1 VDQWQLRITL
11 MSSTLIWVSK
21 VKLLQKLKMK
31 NIGFIGIG
39 LMGFPMAKNLL
50 KSGYNLKVYNRSQD
64 KADRLKEFGA
74 EISVS
79 IKDVVKNSDVIIT
92 MLTDDNAV
100 EKVMGSDEFISNIKE
115 GATVIDM
122 SSVNPV
128 LTIKYSKKLKEKK
141 INYLDA
147 PVSGGT
153 IGAEEA
159 TLAIMIG
166 GDEETFKNCYELLK
180 KMGNPTLVGPVSSG
194 QISKLANQIIV
205 GVTIGA
211 VAEAV
216 TLCEKSGTN
225 PNKMIEALSGG
236 WADSKIL
243 QTHGKRMIDKDF
255 TPKGKTTTQLKDM
268 TNIINAGKAVETH
281 LPISS
286 LVKEMY
292 KDLVTDGHGNTD
304 HSSLYN
310 AIEKINKK

>member
-1 VDQWQLRITL
+1 MQ
-11 MSSTLIWVSK
+11 
-21 VKLLQKLKMK
+21 
-31 NIGFIGIG
+31 IGFIGIG
-39 LMGFPMAKNLL
+39 LMGFPMAKNLI
-50 KSGYNLKVYNRSQD
+50 KSGYKLKAFNRSQD
-64 KADRLKEFGA
+64 KAERLKDFGA

-79 IKDVVKNSDVIIT
+79 IKDVVTSSDVIIT
-92 MLTDDNAV
+92 MLTDDVAV
-100 EKVMGSDEFISNIKE
+100 EKVISSDEFIKNIKPN
-115 GATVIDM
+115 ATVIDM
-122 SSVNPV
+122 SSINPV
-128 LTIKYSKKLKEKK
+128 LSKKCAKLLKEKK

-159 TLAIMIG
+159 SLAIMVG
-166 GDEETFKNCYELLK
+166 GDEKTFNECVDLLK
-180 KMGNPTLVGPVSSG
+180 ILGNPTLVGPVSSG

-211 VAEAV
+211 VAEAI
-216 TLCEKSGTN
+216 TLCEKYGTN
-225 PNKMIEALSGG
+225 PSKMIEALSGG

-243 QTHGKRMIDKDF
+243 QTHGKRMINKDF
-255 TPKGKTTTQLKDM
+255 SPKGKTTTQLKDM

-286 LVKEMY
+286 LIKEMY

-310 AIEKINKK
+310 VIEKMNKK

>member
-1 VDQWQLRITL
+1 
-11 MSSTLIWVSK
+11 
-21 VKLLQKLKMK
+21 MK
-31 NIGFIGIG
+31 SIAFIGIG

-50 KSGYNLKVYNRSQD
+50 KSGYNLKAYNRSQD

-79 IKDVVKNSDVIIT
+79 IKDVVTNSDIIIT

-141 INYLDA
+141 IDYLDA

-159 TLAIMIG
+159 TLAIMVG
-166 GDEETFKNCYELLK
+166 GDEETFNNCYELLK

-211 VAEAV
+211 VAEAI

-243 QTHGKRMIDKDF
+243 QTHGRRMIDKDF

-268 TNIINAGKAVETH
+268 TNIVNAGKAVETH

-286 LVKEMY
+286 LIKEMY
-292 KDLVTDGHGNTD
+292 KDLVADGHGNTD